1 MILSNPIHVHSSPF
15 LRARM
20 STIFCLTFSV
30 ITTPLR
36 ATSKLNSKLNCKNM
50 NNNKHQSLKKKNK
63 KKKKNVSTY

>member
-50 NNNKHQSLKKKNK
+50 NNKHPSLKKKNK
-63 KKKKNVSTY
+63 EKKNISIY